1 MVLSKTGRLLQWQ
14 NTSLERVEVGEL
26 DISVIQ
32 LTISKADELVDI
44 NLTTFQQSANNGMKL
59 FMKHIYFYTAFLF
72 QELYSVV

>member
-14 NTSLERVEVGEL
+14 NTSLERVEVGKF

-44 NLTTFQQSANNGMKL
+44 NFTTF
-59 FMKHIYFYTAFLF
+59 
-72 QELYSVV
+72 

>member
-14 NTSLERVEVGEL
+14 NTSLERVEVGEF

-44 NLTTFQQSANNGMKL
+44 NFTTFQQKEKKKAC
-59 FMKHIYFYTAFLF
+59 H
-72 QELYSVV
+72 